1 MKKAESVVVE
11 IPEHDGPPWSRV
23 GVIAA
28 VGLIVGIAWP
38 KLTGVKLGPNAP
50 SEGVAGPA
58 ASAMRAPG
66 GGREVALA
74 ATAPL
79 ATPGAS
85 AKPSAPAASASAP
98 APAAHAGSTATV
110 GRGAVLSCKTA
121 EGETLRTGCG
131 ASGFDL
137 VAQPRLRNLAQCT
150 AAAHA
155 SGKLSAVFTLDYA
168 SGRMDLSV
176 GKSSTVKDTEAFLGC
191 MRTEFTGVV
200 LKGLPH
206 THTRYVVAYGVTF
219 DPAGAATSA
228 EAPAR
233 PDDGA
238 TPAATSGSAQV
249 TWETALVRDAPK
261 SGAVVARLPRGTK
274 VTTSASREGWFKITF
289 AEGEGWVYRGAIGR

>member
-28 VGLIVGIAWP
+28 VGLVVGIAWP

-50 SEGVAGPA
+50 SESAAAPA
-58 ASAMRAPG
+58 TSAMRAPG
-66 GGREVALA
+66 ATREVALA

-79 ATPGAS
+79 APPGAS
-85 AKPSAPAASASAP
+85 AKPGAPAPSAVASAPAAT
-98 APAAHAGSTATV
+98 AGVSATV
-110 GRGAVLSCKTA
+110 GRGVVLSCKTT
-121 EGETLRTGCG
+121 EGETLKTGCG

-155 SGKLSAVFTLDYA
+155 SGKLSALFTLDYA
-168 SGRMDLSV
+168 SGRMDMSV
-176 GKSSTVKDTEAFLGC
+176 GKSSTVKDTDAFLGC

-206 THTRYVVAYGVTF
+206 AHTRYVVAYAVTF
-219 DPAGAATSA
+219 GAAAPGDAPSRPDEA
-228 EAPAR
+228 AAPA
-233 PDDGA
+233 
-238 TPAATSGSAQV
+238 AASGSAQV

>member
-11 IPEHDGPPWSRV
+11 VPEHDGPAWSRV

-28 VGLIVGIAWP
+28 VGLVVGIAWP

-50 SEGVAGPA
+50 SESVAAPA
-58 ASAMRAPG
+58 TSAMRAPG
-66 GGREVALA
+66 ATREVALA

-79 ATPGAS
+79 AAPGAS
-85 AKPSAPAASASAP
+85 AKPSASAPSAVPSAP
-98 APAAHAGSTATV
+98 AATAGVSAAV
-110 GRGAVLSCKTA
+110 GRGVVLSCKTT
-121 EGETLRTGCG
+121 EGETLKAGCG

-137 VAQPRLRNLAQCT
+137 VAQPRLRNLAQC
-150 AAAHA
+150 AAATHA
-155 SGKLSAVFTLDYA
+155 TGKLSALFTLDYA
-168 SGRMDLSV
+168 TGRMDMSV
-176 GKSSTVKDTEAFLGC
+176 GKSSTVKDTDAFLGC

-206 THTRYVVAYGVTF
+206 THTRYVVAYAVTF
-219 DPAGAATSA
+219 GAAGPGDTPS
-228 EAPAR
+228 R
-233 PDDGA
+233 PDESA
-238 TPAATSGSAQV
+238 APAATAGSAQV